1 MAKYHFTRIPQEDI
15 FTRCGITTYAVDLD
29 DAFFTLAELQ
39 NLHRDL
45 GMFIRQ
51 EEEGNHE

>member
-45 GMFIRQ
+45 GLFIRQ